1 MVFIVGHDAQE
12 VASDGVL
19 LNLKL
24 RLVLVSFCLFSC
36 FFLRRWFGFLELDA
50 LKSSNSKR
58 EKLVIVIIRE
68 SSVRGLAGCVGVIA
82 RLKGVQTGVCHFHCA
97 PSFMHQV

>member
-50 LKSSNSKR
+50 LKSSNS
-58 EKLVIVIIRE
+58 
-68 SSVRGLAGCVGVIA
+68 
-82 RLKGVQTGVCHFHCA
+82 
-97 PSFMHQV
+97 

>member
-68 SSVRGLAGCVGVIA
+68 SSVRSLAGCVGVIA
-82 RLKGVQTGVCHFHCA
+82 RTEYYHSPFKHNFN
-97 PSFMHQV
+97 